1 MKNNKKKYPYND
13 NIDIEECVFI
23 RNYKY
28 NEKDFM
34 DQKIQKC
41 SEYTYIPSSK
51 NIGVAAVNPVLP
63 DGNVIAWN
71 PEPEANEIST
81 YLGA

>member
-28 NEKDFM
+28 IEKDFM
-34 DQKIQKC
+34 DQK
-41 SEYTYIPSSK
+41 SK
-51 NIGVAAVNPVLP
+51 NVVNTLIFLLQKILLLQVY
-63 DGNVIAWN
+63 W
-71 PEPEANEIST
+71 
-81 YLGA
+81 